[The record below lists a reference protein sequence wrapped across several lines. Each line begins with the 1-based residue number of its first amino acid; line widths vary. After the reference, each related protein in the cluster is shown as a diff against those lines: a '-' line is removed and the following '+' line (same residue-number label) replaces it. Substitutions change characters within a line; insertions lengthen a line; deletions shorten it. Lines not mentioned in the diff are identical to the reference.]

1 MEAIL
6 GGCAAPLPALYQAML
21 SYRHAFHAG
30 NHADVLKHT
39 VLLQLM
45 KLLQAKDKP
54 FWVVDTHA
62 GAGLYALDEGYA
74 KQLAEYR
81 EGIGRLWGRT
91 DLPGALADYL
101 AAVQEVN
108 PDGRLKYYPGSPWI
122 AYRNLREQ
130 DRLRLFEL
138 HTTDVRLL
146 QQNFAGSGKQTL
158 IQNEDGLAGLK
169 AFLPPPPRRGL
180 VLIDPSYEDKRDYQ
194 RVHQTLRDA
203 LERFA
208 SGVYALWYPCLQ
220 RSETRELPEK
230 LKRLPAKGWLHVEL
244 CVRGRE
250 PDENGHVGMY
260 GSGLVILNPPWK
272 LYETLQDIMPW
283 LRDTLA
289 QGAGAEFTLDY
300 KSE

>member
-1 MEAIL
+1 
-6 GGCAAPLPALYQAML
+6 ML

-39 VLLQLM
+39 VLLQLI
-45 KLLQAKDKP
+45 KQLQGKDKP

-74 KQLAEYR
+74 KQLGEYR

-91 DLPGALADYL
+91 DLPEAVADYL
-101 AAVQEVN
+101 AAVGEVN
-108 PDGRLKYYPGSPWI
+108 PDGKLKHYPGSPWI

-130 DRLRLFEL
+130 DKLRLFEL

-146 QQNFAGSGKQTL
+146 QQNFAGAGKQVL

-180 VLIDPSYEDKRDYQ
+180 VLIDPSYEDKRDYVK
-194 RVHQTLRDA
+194 VHQTLREA

-208 SGVYALWYPCLQ
+208 TGVYALWYPCLA

-230 LKRLPAKGWLHVEL
+230 LKRLPAKSWLHVEL

-250 PDENGHVGMY
+250 PDENGQVGMY

-272 LYETLQDIMPW
+272 LYESLQDVMPW

-289 QGAGAEFTLDY
+289 QNEGASFVLEQQGA
-300 KSE
+300 

>member
-1 MEAIL
+1 MQ
-6 GGCAAPLPALYQAML
+6 GSGCAAPVPDQTML

-39 VLLQLM
+39 VLLQLI
-45 KLLQAKDKP
+45 KQLHSKDKA
-54 FWVVDTHA
+54 FWVIDTHA

-81 EGIGRLWGRT
+81 DGIGRLWGRT
-91 DLPGALADYL
+91 DLPPVVAEYL

-108 PDGRLKYYPGSPWI
+108 PDGRLKHYPGSPWL

-146 QQNFAGSGKQTL
+146 QQNFSGAGKQVL
-158 IQNEDGLAGLK
+158 VQHEDGLAGLK
-169 AFLPPPPRRGL
+169 ALLPPSSRRGL

-194 RVHQTLRDA
+194 KVYQTLRDA

-208 SGVYALWYPCLQ
+208 TGVYALWYPCLA
-220 RSETRELPEK
+220 RSETRDLPEK
-230 LKRLPAKGWLHVEL
+230 LKRLPAKSWLHVEL
-244 CVRGRE
+244 CVRGRDAD
-250 PDENGHVGMY
+250 PNGHVGMY

-272 LYETLQDIMPW
+272 LYDILQEIMPW

-289 QGAGAEFTLDY
+289 QGPGAGFTLTQAEA
-300 KSE
+300 KP